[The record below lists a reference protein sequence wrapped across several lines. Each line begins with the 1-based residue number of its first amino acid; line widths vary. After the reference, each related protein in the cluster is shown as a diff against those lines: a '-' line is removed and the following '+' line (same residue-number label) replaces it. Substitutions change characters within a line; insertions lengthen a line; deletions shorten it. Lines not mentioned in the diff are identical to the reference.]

1 MSEQQQ
7 ATKPAWRRALSFIS
21 FRLIPAVLIIA
32 ILWSGIRVFGAFWG
46 QYSDFNTLVAR
57 QVDYQGTA
65 TAISPDAASQSQL
78 DGDIV
83 LAGWQFAT
91 NTPIPSPT
99 LDITST
105 PVPPTID
112 PLTLNTPIPSP
123 TFVLP
128 RDRLVEAAAGTAVP
142 TRVPVIPRDYDL
154 VNILLLGG
162 DDELDTGGTA
172 RTDTMIV
179 VSVNRD
185 TGSVSMLSFPR
196 DMFVYMPTQPYM
208 GRLNTVFDIGEI
220 IQYSGG
226 GFGLMREVIFYN
238 FGIQLHYY
246 ARVTF
251 TDFKTIIDTLGG
263 VNMVVDCAYQDY
275 ALIDTDVPED
285 AFVANEEDLLYTL
298 PVGYYDFS
306 GGEAL
311 WYARTRNLTDDFDR
325 GRRQQ
330 QLLRAIFRAA
340 RDNGQLQNVATLW
353 NELQT
358 VVETDVPLDLVVRLL
373 PIALDL
379 DITDI
384 QTFTFVRT
392 YHTQPWQPTEGP
404 YAGSF
409 VQLPIYEPIRQT
421 MTNFYTPPTSS
432 QLDVSGP
439 SIAVYNGTDNEN
451 WDIVASERLRE
462 AGLNAYAAG
471 RLEGQPVTDTT
482 LVDKVADDK
491 GSPVALIL
499 QELNI
504 STSNL
509 SVQPD
514 AARTVDY
521 EVVVGENYNS
531 CPVTNVL
538 PVEE

>member
-7 ATKPAWRRALSFIS
+7 TKEPLWRRVISFTS
-21 FRLIPAVLIIA
+21 FRLIPAILIIA
-32 ILWSGIRVFGAFWG
+32 IAWSLLRVVGAFWG
-46 QYSDFNTLVAR
+46 NYSEYNTIATR
-57 QVDYQGTA
+57 QDDYQATA
-65 TAISPDAASQSQL
+65 TAIAPDAASQSYQ
-78 DGDIV
+78 DDNIV
-83 LAGWQFAT
+83 LAGWQFVT

-112 PLTLNTPIPSP
+112 PLTLNTPVPSP
-123 TFVLP
+123 TFYLP
-128 RDRLVEAAAGTAVP
+128 GDRAVEQAAGTAVP
-142 TRVPVIPRDYDL
+142 TRAPVVPRDYDL

-162 DDELDTGGTA
+162 DDELDSGGTS

-179 VSVNRD
+179 VSINRD
-185 TGSVSMLSFPR
+185 TGTVSMLSFPR
-196 DMFVYMPTQPYM
+196 DIFVYLPTQPYM
-208 GRLNTVFDIGEI
+208 GRLNTVYDIGEI

-246 ARVTF
+246 AQVNF

-275 ALIDTDVPED
+275 LLIDTEIPSGAVI
-285 AFVANEEDLLYTL
+285 ANEEDLLYTL
-298 PVGYYDFS
+298 PVGYYEFS
-306 GGEAL
+306 GAEAL
-311 WYARTRNLTDDFDR
+311 WYVRTRNLTDDFDR

-330 QLLRAIFRAA
+330 QLLRSIFRAA
-340 RDNGQLQNVATLW
+340 RDNGQLQNVASLW
-353 NELQT
+353 NDLKA

-379 DITDI
+379 DINDI
-384 QTFTFVRT
+384 QTFTMTRT
-392 YHTQPWQPTEGP
+392 YHTQPWQPSSGP

-409 VQLPIYEPIRQT
+409 VQLPIYDPIRQL
-421 MTNFYTPPTSS
+421 MTDFYQPPTSS

-439 SIAVYNGTDNEN
+439 SIAVYNGTNNPN

-471 RLEGQPVTDTT
+471 EAGEILNDTT
-482 LVDKVADDK
+482 LVDRVADDK
-491 GSPVALIL
+491 GSPVPLIL

-504 STSNL
+504 GTSNL
-509 SVQPD
+509 SIQPD
-514 AARTVDY
+514 PARTIDY